1 MVLND
6 MLTQAM
12 EYYTTFYPQKLAI
25 NTVDQEEGYPKA
37 KCSISVALNSLVK
50 HPNKETGKVL

>member
-1 MVLND
+1 

-25 NTVDQEEGYPKA
+25 NTVDQEGGYPKA

>member
-37 KCSISVALNSLVK
+37 KCSISVALK